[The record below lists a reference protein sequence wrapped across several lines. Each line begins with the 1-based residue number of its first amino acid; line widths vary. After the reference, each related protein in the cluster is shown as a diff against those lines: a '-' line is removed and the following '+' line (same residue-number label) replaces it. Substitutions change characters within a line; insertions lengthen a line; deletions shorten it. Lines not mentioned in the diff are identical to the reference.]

1 MTYQLAT
8 ANIWNGTRWVPADDG
23 TPIGLGTFV
32 FNNSTNVTASA
43 TPHTKGAWL
52 QLVASTTD
60 SIDLLRVAAQA
71 FQSNTATATLI
82 DIGYGAAGSEVELLS
97 NIAIGSTSWR
107 GAANNEE
114 SVFYV
119 PIPTVAAGTRI
130 AVRSQSVIANKVAS
144 LWITA
149 FKTGKPATSV
159 TTIGAS
165 TATSRGTSIGTAWT
179 QVIASTATDYRW
191 LSCFI
196 SGSSTSMSNTSA
208 TLSVG
213 YGAAGAEVTIGSF
226 PMSNNATEIVAPNVG
241 VAVATIMAGVQA
253 GTRLV
258 AKTSVSVNC
267 DLVIVGV
274 Q

>member
-23 TPIGLGTFV
+23 TPIGIGTFV

-60 SIDLLRVAAQA
+60 AIDLLRVATQA
-71 FQSNTATATLI
+71 FTSNTATATLI
-82 DIGYGAAGSEVELLS
+82 DIGYGAAGSEVVLLS

-107 GAANNEE
+107 GATNNEE
-114 SVFYV
+114 SACYV

-130 AVRSQSVIANKVAS
+130 AVRSQSVVASKVAG

-165 TATSRGTSIGTAWT
+165 TTTSRGTSIGTAWT
-179 QVIASTATDYRW
+179 QVIASTAADYRY
-191 LSCFI
+191 LCCFI
-196 SGSSTSMSNTSA
+196 SGSSSSMSTTSA
-208 TLSVG
+208 TVSIG
-213 YGAAGAEVTIGSF
+213 YGAVGAEITIGSF
-226 PMSNNATEIVAPNVG
+226 PMKNDATEIVAPNYG
-241 VAVATIMAGVQA
+241 VILATIMAGVPA
-253 GTRLV
+253 STRLV
-258 AKTSVSVNC
+258 AKTSVGVNC